1 MNLTED
7 DIRNMSR
14 AINLNIPES
23 DLNTIALRLSAL
35 LSVMEEVEKDFGPE
49 MDRSIRSRRFT
60 PVRSSSPK

>member
-7 DIRNMSR
+7 DIHNMSR

-49 MDRSIRSRRFT
+49 MDEVDPIP
-60 PVRSSSPK
+60 PVYPREEF